1 MDTPQPIFPAAS
13 ACVWHLGQQLL
24 PGAVLGPTV
33 EPLVDRVPLPE
44 PLRHV
49 PPRRPGA
56 VLPRHAFYSEPVI
69 RPRPRTPGHRRH
81 QRFHHGPHIVR
92 DLLARHRS
100 RLTWPETKA
109 LEEHGPP

>member
-1 MDTPQPIFPAAS
+1 MDTTQSIFGGV
-13 ACVWHLGQQLL
+13 CLRLYLGQQLL

-56 VLPRHAFYSEPVI
+56 VLPRHAFYSEAGDPSTAANARSPSASAV
-69 RPRPRTPGHRRH
+69 PSRTTYR
-81 QRFHHGPHIVR
+81 QRSPSASPF
-92 DLLARHRS
+92 
-100 RLTWPETKA
+100 
-109 LEEHGPP
+109 